1 MKTLMPDQLYF
12 LHDVLTII
20 MIGIWFIIIYLG
32 LTIKDTKKKLYI
44 SYGLISFA
52 VLQEILDYLNRIFFD
67 ILYDFKLSTDLPLQF
82 CVIGFYFSMFSI
94 YMAISDKK
102 FHPKLEQFIF
112 DCAYVLGFSG
122 AFQALITVDLTGT
135 NNIIGA
141 FALNWAHTLIIL
153 NVFWLIFAY
162 GKRFTFKG
170 VINAFI
176 FINVIIWPV
185 GLINY
190 LLDANYMF
198 VCKPPN
204 VNSPFFI
211 GEWPIYLIWLEFIY
225 FVYILILYLPF
236 KVANLIKRD

>member
-1 MKTLMPDQLYF
+1 MKTLPAEQLYF
-12 LHDVLTII
+12 LHNSLTIF
-20 MIGIWFIIIYLG
+20 MIGVCLIIIYLG
-32 LTIKDTKKKLYI
+32 ITIKDHKNKIYI

-52 VLQEILDYLNRIFFD
+52 ILQEILDYLNRFFFD
-67 ILYDFKLSTDLPLQF
+67 ELYDFKLSTDLPLQF
-82 CVIGFYFSMFSI
+82 CVIGFYFSIFGI

-102 FHPKLEQFIF
+102 FSPKFEKFIF

-122 AFQALITVDLTGT
+122 AFQALITVDLTGI
-135 NNIIGA
+135 NNMIGA

-153 NVFWLIFAY
+153 NVLWLIFAY

-170 VINAFI
+170 AINAFI

-190 LLDANYMF
+190 ILDANYMF
-198 VCKPPN
+198 ICKPPN
-204 VNSPFFI
+204 VNSSFFI
-211 GEWPIYLIWLEFIY
+211 GEWPFYLLWLELIY
-225 FVYILILYLPF
+225 FIYILILYLPF